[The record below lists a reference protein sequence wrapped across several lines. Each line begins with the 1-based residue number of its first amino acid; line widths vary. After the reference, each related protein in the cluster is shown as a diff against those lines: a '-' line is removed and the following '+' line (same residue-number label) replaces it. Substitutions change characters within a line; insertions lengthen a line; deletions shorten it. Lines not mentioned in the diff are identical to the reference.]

1 MKRAAIAG
9 TGSYLPKKVLTNKDL
24 EKIVETSDEW
34 ITARTGIKERH
45 IVSKEESA
53 SDLGAKAA
61 ISALRQ
67 AKVHASEVE
76 LIIVTTVTPDM
87 FFPATACIIQDKI
100 GAINAA
106 AFDLN
111 AACSGFVYGLSVAE
125 QFIKTGVYRRVLL
138 IATEAMSRVADYT
151 DRGTCVLLGD
161 GAGAAVIVPAE
172 DDEKGILRSWLAAAG
187 KYGNLLHVPAG
198 GSRMPASHRTVDEHL
213 HYMKMEGPILFKV
226 AIKSM
231 VEAIK
236 KVLSLLSISPEEL
249 ALVIPHQANLRII
262 KAVAKGVNVPLEK
275 FYINVDLCGNMS
287 SASVAVALDEAL
299 KKGRIKPGDLVLL
312 VTFGAGLTW
321 GSCIIRF

>member
-1 MKRAAIAG
+1 MKKAVIAG
-9 TGSYLPKKVLTNKDL
+9 TGSYLPKKILTNKDL

-45 IVSKEESA
+45 IVSKEEAA

-67 AKVHASEVE
+67 AKVNASEIE

-125 QFIKTGVYRRVLL
+125 QFVKTGVYRRILL
-138 IATEAMSRVADYT
+138 IATEAMSRVSDYT

-172 DDEKGILRSWLAAAG
+172 DDEKGILSSWLAAAG

-213 HYMKMEGPILFKV
+213 HYMKMEGPVLFKV

-236 KVLSLLSISPEEL
+236 KVLSLLSISPGEL

>member
-1 MKRAAIAG
+1 MKKAIIAG
-9 TGSYLPKKVLTNKDL
+9 TGSYLPEKILTNKDL

-67 AKVHASEVE
+67 AKVNASEIE

-100 GAINAA
+100 GATNAA

-125 QFIKTGVYRRVLL
+125 QFIKTGVYQRILL
-138 IATEAMSRVADYT
+138 IATEAMSRVTDYT

-172 DDEKGILRSWLAAAG
+172 DDKKGILSSWLAAAG
-187 KYGNLLHVPAG
+187 KYGRLLHVPAG

-213 HYMKMEGPILFKV
+213 HYMKMDGPPLFKV

-236 KVLSLLSISPEEL
+236 KVLSFLSISPEEL

-299 KKGRIKPGDLVLL
+299 KKGRIKSGDLVLL

>member
-1 MKRAAIAG
+1 MKKAVIAG

-45 IVSKEESA
+45 IVSKEEAA

-61 ISALRQ
+61 ISALRE
-67 AKVHASEVE
+67 AKVNASEIE

-100 GAINAA
+100 GATNAA

-125 QFIKTGVYRRVLL
+125 QFIKTGVYRRILL

-172 DDEKGILRSWLAAAG
+172 DDKKGILSSWLAAAG

-213 HYMKMEGPILFKV
+213 HYMKMEGPVLFKV

-236 KVLSLLSISPEEL
+236 KVLSFLSISPEEL

-262 KAVAKGVNVPLEK
+262 KAVAKGVNVSLEK

-299 KKGRIKPGDLVLL
+299 RKGKIKQGNLVLL

-321 GSCIIRF
+321 GSCIIKF

>member
-1 MKRAAIAG
+1 MKKAVIAG

-45 IVSKEESA
+45 IVSKEEAA

-67 AKVHASEVE
+67 AKVNVSEIE

-100 GAINAA
+100 GATNAA

-125 QFIKTGVYRRVLL
+125 QFIKTGVYRRILL

-172 DDEKGILRSWLAAAG
+172 DDKKGILSSWLAAAG

-213 HYMKMEGPILFKV
+213 HYMKMEGPVLFKV
-226 AIKSM
+226 AIRSM

-262 KAVAKGVNVPLEK
+262 KAVAKGVNVSLEK
-275 FYINVDLCGNMS
+275 FYINVDLYGNMS

-299 KKGRIKPGDLVLL
+299 RKGRIKPGNLVLL